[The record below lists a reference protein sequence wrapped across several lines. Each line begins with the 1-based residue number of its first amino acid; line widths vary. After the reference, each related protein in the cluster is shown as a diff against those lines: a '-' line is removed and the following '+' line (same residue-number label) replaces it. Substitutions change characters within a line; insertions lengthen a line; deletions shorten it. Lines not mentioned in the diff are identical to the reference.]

1 MEQRLVATRQIL
13 SENDNLLTLQ
23 YFLLKER
30 SPSRKQKFG
39 AMILERNS
47 GEKALAQHIGCSGV
61 PADPPVGR
69 LYGYSNISCGCVNR
83 LGGDLVRRQ
92 GGISRIYACECMY
105 GYDLPRI

>member
-30 SPSRKQKFG
+30 SPSRKQMFG

-47 GEKALAQHIGCSGV
+47 GEKALAPNLSTSAVQVFRLIRRLVDCTVTPISL
-61 PADPPVGR
+61 ADV
-69 LYGYSNISCGCVNR
+69 LTDWEET
-83 LGGDLVRRQ
+83 L
-92 GGISRIYACECMY
+92 
-105 GYDLPRI
+105 

>member
-47 GEKALAQHIGCSGV
+47 GEKALAPNLSTSAVRVFRLIRRLVDCTVTPISL
-61 PADPPVGR
+61 ADV
-69 LYGYSNISCGCVNR
+69 LTDWEET
-83 LGGDLVRRQ
+83 L
-92 GGISRIYACECMY
+92 
-105 GYDLPRI
+105 

>member
-47 GEKALAQHIGCSGV
+47 GEKALAPNLSTSAVQVFRLVDCTVTPISL
-61 PADPPVGR
+61 ADV
-69 LYGYSNISCGCVNR
+69 LTDWEET
-83 LGGDLVRRQ
+83 L
-92 GGISRIYACECMY
+92 
-105 GYDLPRI
+105 

>member
-13 SENDNLLTLQ
+13 SENDNLITLQ

-47 GEKALAQHIGCSGV
+47 GEKALAPNLSTSAVQVFRLIRRLVDCTVTPISL
-61 PADPPVGR
+61 ADV
-69 LYGYSNISCGCVNR
+69 LTDWEET
-83 LGGDLVRRQ
+83 L
-92 GGISRIYACECMY
+92 
-105 GYDLPRI
+105 